1 MTRVPLFCLT
11 PCFIAPTIMW
21 SALKRRLAQR
31 TFNLS
36 SSEGYKVIAATG
48 VAGLVL
54 LLRGLGLLQGAE
66 WAASDLF
73 LRLRPSHPLSERLL
87 VVGIDEDDL
96 REVGTWPIP
105 DQVLADLIRRLDA
118 SNPRA
123 IGLDIYRDLPVEP
136 GNDQI
141 ISLFEQQENLIGIE
155 KLEYEPG
162 SKVDAP
168 QVLKD
173 RDAVGFNNTFVDA
186 DGVVRRSYLYLRDR
200 QRRLHHSFAL
210 KLALLYLEQEN
221 ITPQASPTGEM
232 QLAAAVFHQFQA
244 NDGPYVRADN
254 SGYQFLL
261 NYRGPASRIQTVS
274 LQQVLNGEVS
284 EELIRDRVVL
294 IGSTASSIR
303 DVFITP
309 YSRSLLNTQQ
319 EVPGVLLQAEFV
331 GQLLD
336 AALEGRPLI
345 SVWPELAEVIW
356 ILGWAWLGAFLSWT
370 LSSVRRSL
378 AALMIAMLVLTG
390 LGYGAYC
397 LNLWIPVIPALLSL
411 SGSTAVILGYLAYQ
425 SEELRKSKEFL
436 QSIINTIPDPIF
448 VKDTALRS
456 VVLNQ
461 AYSELVGYPLT
472 TLLNRSELEI
482 FSQAEAEAFRRED
495 AQVLKTGCD
504 RETEET
510 LTDAEG
516 NIHILA
522 TKRSLHADGSGNHFL
537 IGVIRDITERKLL
550 EDQLKQ
556 MAAELA
562 ESNAALKEDANHD
575 ELTGL
580 PNRKLF
586 QERLRQS
593 IDWAQTNQKLV
604 GVMFLDL
611 DGFKEV
617 NDTLGH
623 ASGDILLQHVAN
635 RLSSS
640 LRGSDT
646 VARLGG
652 DEFTIILPGIP
663 SIFDAERVAQ
673 KLVKTLSEPFTLDE
687 GTVSVTTSLG
697 IGIYP
702 IHDHRLDQL
711 IHLADEAMF
720 EAKRQGKNCYCLA
733 QMNPESSESTPVDP
747 SQESS
752 PKSNRL
758 GQN

>member
-1 MTRVPLFCLT
+1 
-11 PCFIAPTIMW
+11 MW

-36 SSEGYKVIAATG
+36 SSEGYKLIAATG

-96 REVGTWPIP
+96 RSARTWPIP
-105 DQVLADLIRRLDA
+105 DQVLADLIERLNE

-136 GNDQI
+136 GHDRI
-141 ISLFEQQENLIGIE
+141 TALFEQQENLIGIE
-155 KLEYEPG
+155 KLEDENG
-162 SKVDAP
+162 SKVNAP
-168 QVLKD
+168 QLLKD
-173 RDAVGFNNTFVDA
+173 RNAVGFNNTFVDA

-200 QRRLHHSFAL
+200 NRELHRSFAL

-221 ITPQASPTGEM
+221 LSAQEGPTGEM
-232 QLAAAVFHQFQA
+232 QIGAAVFPQFES

-254 SGYQFLL
+254 RGYQFLL
-261 NYRGPASRIQTVS
+261 NYRGRASEIETVS
-274 LQQVLNGEVS
+274 LQEVLNGEVS
-284 EELIRDRVVL
+284 DEFIRDRVVL

-309 YSRSLLNTQQ
+309 YSRSLLNTQK

-336 AALEGRPLI
+336 ASLEGRPMLT
-345 SVWPELAEVIW
+345 VWPELAEVIW
-356 ILGWAWLGAFLSWT
+356 ILGWAWLGAFLSWI
-370 LSSVRRSL
+370 LPSVRRSL
-378 AALMIAMLVLTG
+378 VALVIAMLLLTG

-411 SGSTAVILGYLAYQ
+411 SGSTAVIVGYLAYLG
-425 SEELRKSKEFL
+425 EELRKSKEFL

-472 TLLNRSELEI
+472 TLLDCSEVEI
-482 FSQAEAEAFRRED
+482 FPPAQAEAFGRED
-495 AQVLKTGCD
+495 EQVLKTGRD

-510 LTDAEG
+510 LTDAQG

-522 TKRSLHADGSGNHFL
+522 TKRSLHSDGSGNHFL

-562 ESNAALKEDANHD
+562 ESNAALKQDANHD

-586 QERLRQS
+586 QERLKQS
-593 IDWAQTNQKLV
+593 IDWAQSHQKLV
-604 GVMFLDL
+604 AVMFLDL

-652 DEFTIILPGIP
+652 DEFTVILPGIP
-663 SIFDAERVAQ
+663 SIADAERVAQ
-673 KLVKTLSEPFTLDE
+673 KLVQTLAEPFQLEE

-702 IHDHRLDQL
+702 IHEHQLDKL

-720 EAKRQGKNCYCLA
+720 EAKNQGKNCYCLVRL
-733 QMNPESSESTPVDP
+733 N
-747 SQESS
+747 
-752 PKSNRL
+752 PKSPE
-758 GQN
+758 

>member
-1 MTRVPLFCLT
+1 
-11 PCFIAPTIMW
+11 MW

-31 TFNLS
+31 GFDSS
-36 SSEGYKVIAATG
+36 SSEGYKMIAATG
-48 VAGLVL
+48 VAGIVL

-73 LRLRPSHPLSERLL
+73 LRLRPSSALNERLL

-105 DQVLADLIRRLDA
+105 DQVLADLIERLNE

-123 IGLDIYRDLPVEP
+123 IGLDIYRDLPVDP
-136 GNDQI
+136 GHEQI
-141 ISLFEQQENLIGIE
+141 VELFEQQKNLIGIE
-155 KLEYEPG
+155 KLEYEDG

-173 RDAVGFNNTFVDA
+173 RNAVGFNNTLVDA
-186 DGVVRRSYLYLRDR
+186 DGVVRRSYLFLRDEE
-200 QRRLHHSFAL
+200 RRLHRSFAL
-210 KLALLYLEQEN
+210 KLALLYLEPEE
-221 ITPQASPTGEM
+221 ITPREAATGEM
-232 QLAAAVFHQFQA
+232 QLGTVVFPRFEA
-244 NDGPYVRADN
+244 DDGPYVQADDR
-254 SGYQFLL
+254 GYQFLL
-261 NYRGPASRIQTVS
+261 NYRGPASQIETVS
-274 LQQVLNGEVS
+274 LQDVLNGSVPD
-284 EELIRDRVVL
+284 ELIRDRVVL

-319 EVPGVLLQAEFV
+319 EVAGVLLQAEFV

-336 AALEGRPLI
+336 ASLEGRPMLT
-345 SVWPELAEVIW
+345 VWPELAEVLW
-356 ILGWAWLGAFLSWT
+356 ILGWAWLGAFLSCI
-370 LSSVRRSL
+370 LASVRRSL
-378 AALMIAMLVLTG
+378 VALVIAMFVLTG

-397 LNLWIPVIPALLSL
+397 LHVWIPVIPALLSL
-411 SGSTAVILGYLAYQ
+411 SGSTAVIVGYLAYLG
-425 SEELRKSKEFL
+425 EELRKSKEFL

-461 AYSELVGYPLT
+461 AYSDLVGYPLT
-472 TLLNRSELEI
+472 TLLNRSEAEI
-482 FSQAEAEAFRRED
+482 FPPAQAEAFRRED
-495 AQVLKTGCD
+495 EQVLKTGCD

-510 LTDAEG
+510 LTDAQG

-562 ESNAALKEDANHD
+562 ESNAALKQDANHD
-575 ELTGL
+575 ELTRL

-593 IDWAQTNQKLV
+593 IDWAQTHQKLV

-640 LRGSDT
+640 LRGTDT

-652 DEFTIILPGIP
+652 DEFTVILPGIP
-663 SIFDAERVAQ
+663 SIADAERVAQ
-673 KLVKTLSEPFTLDE
+673 KLVTTLSKPFELEE

-702 IHDHRLDQL
+702 IHEHQLDQL

-720 EAKRQGKNCYCLA
+720 EAKKQGKNCYCLA
-733 QMNPESSESTPVDP
+733 QVNPKSSE
-747 SQESS
+747 
-752 PKSNRL
+752 
-758 GQN
+758 

>member
-1 MTRVPLFCLT
+1 
-11 PCFIAPTIMW
+11 MW
-21 SALKRRLAQR
+21 SVLKRCLAQR
-31 TFNLS
+31 SFDLS
-36 SSEGYKVIAATG
+36 SSEGYKMIAATG

-54 LLRGLGLLQGAE
+54 VLRGLGLLQGAE
-66 WAASDLF
+66 WAASDLL
-73 LRLRPSHPLSERLL
+73 LRLRPSSPLNNRLL
-87 VVGIDEDDL
+87 VVGIDEEDL

-105 DQVLADLIRRLDA
+105 DQVLADLIERLNE

-123 IGLDIYRDLPVEP
+123 IGLDIYRDLPVDP
-136 GNDQI
+136 GHEQI
-141 ISLFEQQENLIGIE
+141 VELFEQQENLIGIE
-155 KLEYEPG
+155 KLEYEDG

-173 RDAVGFNNTFVDA
+173 RNAIGFNNTLVDA
-186 DGVVRRSYLYLRDR
+186 DGVVRRSYLFLRDEEGT
-200 QRRLHHSFAL
+200 LHRSFAL
-210 KLALLYLEQEN
+210 KLALLYLQQEN
-221 ITPQASPTGEM
+221 ITPQEAPTGEM
-232 QLAAAVFHQFQA
+232 QLGAAIFAHFEAH
-244 NDGPYVRADN
+244 DGPYIQADDR
-254 SGYQFLL
+254 GYQFLL
-261 NYRGPASRIQTVS
+261 NYRGPASDIKTVT

-284 EELIRDRVVL
+284 DELIRDRVVL

-309 YSRSLLNTQQ
+309 YSRSLLNTQK
-319 EVPGVLLQAEFV
+319 EVAGVLLQAEFV

-336 AALEGRPLI
+336 ASLEGRPMLT
-345 SVWPELAEVIW
+345 VWPELAEVIW
-356 ILGWAWLGAFLSWT
+356 ILGWAWLGAFLSWI
-370 LSSVRRSL
+370 LPSVRRSL
-378 AALMIAMLVLTG
+378 VALIIAMLLLTG
-390 LGYGAYC
+390 LSYGAYC
-397 LNLWIPVIPALLSL
+397 FHLWIPVIPALLSL
-411 SGSTAVILGYLAYQ
+411 SGSTAVIVGYLAYLG
-425 SEELRKSKEFL
+425 EELRKSKEFL
-436 QSIINTIPDPIF
+436 QSVINTIPDPIF

-461 AYSELVGYPLT
+461 AYSDLVGYPLT
-472 TLLNRSELEI
+472 TLLNRSEADI
-482 FSQAEAEAFRRED
+482 FPQAQAEAFRRED
-495 AQVLKTGCD
+495 EQVLKTGRD

-516 NIHILA
+516 NLHILA

-562 ESNAALKEDANHD
+562 ESNAALKQDANHD

-593 IDWAQTNQKLV
+593 IDWAQNHQKLV

-623 ASGDILLQHVAN
+623 ASGDVLLQHVAN

-652 DEFTIILPGIP
+652 DEFTVILPGIP
-663 SIFDAERVAQ
+663 SIADAERVAQ
-673 KLVKTLSEPFTLDE
+673 KLVKTLSNPFELEE

-702 IHDHRLDQL
+702 IHEQQLDQL

-720 EAKRQGKNCYCLA
+720 EAKKQGKNCYCLA
-733 QMNPESSESTPVDP
+733 QVNPNSSE
-747 SQESS
+747 
-752 PKSNRL
+752 
-758 GQN
+758 